1 MFIILS
7 WKVHLVSQLDSVVEA
22 TANHTAQGRQLG
34 QGDQPLPFCTAK
46 PVEGLDNAEDQ
57 I

>member
-1 MFIILS
+1 MCIILS
-7 WKVHLVSQLDSVVEA
+7 RKVQLVSQLDSAGEA

-34 QGDQPLPFCTAK
+34 EGDQPLPFCTAK